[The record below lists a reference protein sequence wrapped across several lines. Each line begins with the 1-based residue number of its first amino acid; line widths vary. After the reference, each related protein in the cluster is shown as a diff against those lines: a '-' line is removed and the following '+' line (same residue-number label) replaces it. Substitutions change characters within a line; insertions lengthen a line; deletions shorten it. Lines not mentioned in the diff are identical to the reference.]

1 MKSIFASKTF
11 FIAIVQASIGTVLA
25 FEPGTPVYL
34 GIALVLKS
42 VLDIVIRFA
51 TTEEVSLTN

>member
-11 FIAIVQASIGTVLA
+11 AIAVIQAIIGAVLA
-25 FEPGTPVYL
+25 LDPGTSVYL